1 MPSNRLREYLD
12 TNKVKYVV
20 IVHSASYTA
29 QEIAASAHISGDEM
43 AKTVILKL
51 DGKLAM
57 VVLPASHQLDLE
69 QCKSIIGAKKLEL
82 APEEEFK
89 YRFPECEIG
98 AMPPFGNLYEMDTFV
113 AEQLGNNEFIAFNA
127 GNHRELI
134 KTKYDEFERLVKP
147 KKISLSL

>member
-51 DGKLAM
+51 DGKFAM
-57 VVLPASHQLDLE
+57 VVLPASHKVDLDR
-69 QCKSIIGAKKLEL
+69 CKSIIGAKSVEL
-82 APEEEFK
+82 ALEEEFK

-113 AEQLGNNEFIAFNA
+113 AEQLGKNEFIAFNA

-134 KTKYDEFERLVKP
+134 KTKYDEFERLVQP
-147 KKISLSL
+147 KKISIT